1 MHTSRETSI
10 KAKHCFIASGVQ
22 VIGKVQLG
30 EYSSVWYNA
39 VIRGD
44 INYIKI
50 GRETNIQDNCVLHV
64 THELPVI
71 IGEGVTVGHGAI
83 IHGCVIE
90 DECLIGMGA
99 IILDGARIGKGSVVA
114 AGALVRERMQVPPHS
129 LVAGVPAVVKRTLD
143 PSTIEMIREAGK
155 HYVELTKERLAERS
169 G

>member
-83 IHGCVIE
+83 LHGCVIE

-99 IILDGARIGKGSVVA
+99 IILDGAKIRKGSVVA